1 MKATNR
7 PIESSKYIDLG
18 YSAYTYIVYKDGGTQ
33 MIPDLNKN
41 KKIKKNK

>member
-1 MKATNR
+1 MKMNGR
-7 PIESSKYIDLG
+7 EVQSSKYIDLG

-41 KKIKKNK
+41 KKMKKK